1 MVTFR
6 DAAVNQDQGA
16 SREKAQ
22 QAIVAALGDGLQR
35 MAQGQIDYRI
45 ETPFPPAFE
54 KLRTDYNEAVAQLRQ
69 ILLSAEESADSIK
82 PGSNE
87 ISYSHEDLSHRTQ
100 QHAAAHEEKAAEE
113 RK

>member
-54 KLRTDYNEAVAQLRQ
+54 QLRTDYTEAVAQLRQ
-69 ILLSAEESADSIK
+69 IILSVAESADSIHT
-82 PGSNE
+82 GSTQH
-87 ISYSHEDLSHRTQ
+87 SSPADDLSARRKQ
-100 QHAAAHEEKAAEE
+100 QDQARGK
-113 RK
+113 

>member
-35 MAQGQIDYRI
+35 MAQGQNDYRI

-54 KLRTDYNEAVAQLRQ
+54 TLRTAYNEAVAQLRQ
-69 ILLSAEESADSIK
+69 IMLSVADS
-82 PGSNE
+82 
-87 ISYSHEDLSHRTQ
+87 
-100 QHAAAHEEKAAEE
+100 AEE
-113 RK
+113 RKSVVEVKSVSARVDRGVLCNIKTNI